1 MLTFFPQPYRDELL
15 YSILCR
21 YHVLSG
27 NLHDCDTMEQLFGE
41 KAEHLN
47 TNIPVNLSKL
57 AVQTKSYGLNF
68 DRLLK
73 NYTLFPYTLLFAKQE
88 TVNINDTYFRDRNN
102 LLCSRHVSMPI
113 PELRYCPLCVEADRK
128 RYGEAYWHRSH
139 QIAELRYCPAH
150 QVPLIASGI
159 KHLSLAKKFF
169 PLESA
174 ANTIHEMPLVRKPST
189 AEQRLQE
196 DILFCLENPQR
207 VRSTFCACK
216 EDFTDIYL
224 SLLSQKGLA
233 TENWSLHKEKLL
245 FSAEQFFGK
254 EFLESVDSYWN
265 SGKKPWIFRICQHN
279 SRSYGTVKHILMA
292 EFLSGSVEKLLC
304 YADVNRQKLIQQ
316 RPTYS
321 KKILPETLQEYK
333 RRWQTAANRATKN
346 TISAITAEDQA
357 AYLWLFRHD
366 KVWLYANSPA
376 PCKRGG
382 TVCITDFKAKDERL
396 AVLVEQV
403 VCKLK
408 RVSGKPQWVTRNRIL
423 QELGQEES
431 NFNTRKNKFPHTV
444 ASIERL
450 TESKHEWRVQKIQW
464 AVQNILESGETLAIW
479 RILRKAGISEK
490 LWTEYE
496 PIALWI
502 IQNSE
507 YSMHRF
513 EEQGESVFSEQ

>member
-1 MLTFFPQPYRDELL
+1 MLTFFPQPHKDELL

-27 NLHDCDTMEQLFGE
+27 NMHDCDTMEQLFGE

-47 TNIPVNLSKL
+47 TNIPAHLSKL
-57 AVQTKSYGLNF
+57 AVQTEAYGLHF

-73 NYTLFPYTLLFAKQE
+73 NYTLFPYTMLFAKQE
-88 TVNINDTYFRDRNN
+88 TVNINDTYFRDRKNQP
-102 LLCSRHVSMPI
+102 CSQHVSMPI
-113 PELRYCPLCVEADRK
+113 QELCYCPLCVEADRK

-139 QIAELRYCPAH
+139 QIAELRYCPVH

-174 ANTIHEMPLVRKPST
+174 ANTIYEMPLIGEFT
-189 AEQRLQE
+189 AVEQRLQT
-196 DILFCLENPQR
+196 DILFCLENSQR

-224 SLLSQKGLA
+224 SLLAQKGLA

-254 EFLESVDSYWN
+254 GFLESVDSYWN

-279 SRSYGTVKHILMA
+279 SRSYGIVKHILMA

-321 KKILPETLQEYK
+321 NKILPETLKEYK
-333 RRWQTAANRATKN
+333 QRWQAAANRATKN
-346 TISAITAEDQA
+346 TISAIAAEDHA

-382 TVCITDFKAKDERL
+382 TVCITDFKAEDERL

-423 QELGQEES
+423 QELGREES
-431 NFNTRKNKFPHTV
+431 NFNTLKNKLAHTF
-444 ASIERL
+444 AAIERL
-450 TESKHEWRVQKIQW
+450 TESKHEWRLRKIQW
-464 AVQNILESGETLAIW
+464 AVQDSMDCRKALAMW

-490 LWTEYE
+490 LWTKYE
-496 PIALWI
+496 LFALQA
-502 IQNSE
+502 IQRSE
-507 YSMHRF
+507 DNVHRLD
-513 EEQGESVFSEQ
+513 EQTERMVSKS